1 MQFGPDGIHGARLR
15 FYQVYAR
22 PGIRRI
28 GESRVHRRVQQQEG
42 PAANVA
48 FHHALD
54 LPHLFSK
61 QRLNPVGM
69 RLKLCR
75 SDAFFR
81 KEGIDAGGQG
91 FRKRDALDRQPSEIG
106 GNGGIEVGELTS
118 DKMADRRGP
127 AAVDVEQQNQGDENQ
142 NQERRHA
149 GEKSKQPALQ
159 GRPLMAL
166 LLPERQCLS
175 EHRQA
180 IRLLSPINPLLS
192 YFSKG
197 GFRPRVPAVQ
207 ISFPP

>member
-1 MQFGPDGIHGARLR
+1 ML
-15 FYQVYAR
+15 
-22 PGIRRI
+22 
-28 GESRVHRRVQQQEG
+28 
-42 PAANVA
+42 
-48 FHHALD
+48 
-54 LPHLFSK
+54 
-61 QRLNPVGM
+61 
-69 RLKLCR
+69 
-75 SDAFFR
+75 
-81 KEGIDAGGQG
+81 
-91 FRKRDALDRQPSEIG
+91 
-106 GNGGIEVGELTS
+106 
-118 DKMADRRGP
+118 ADRVSENETPWTASRP
-127 AAVDVEQQNQGDENQ
+127 KSVETVELRWESSLPIKWRTAGVPLPLMLNSRIRVDENQ